1 MRVLIVDDHAIV
13 RRGSRELL
21 AEAFPEAEFEDA
33 ETGEDAIG
41 IVERVTLDL
50 VILDISMPR
59 RGGMDALKEIAARKP
74 GLPVLVLSHHAEEQ
88 YAIRALRAGARG
100 YVTKDSA
107 PEELI
112 RAAQKVLGGGKYV
125 SLALA
130 ERLADS
136 LSSDPSKAL
145 HEELSDRELQVLC
158 MLAMGKAVKEIA
170 GELSLSEKTVS
181 TYRARILEKMKM
193 STNAELMRYA
203 LRVGLVE

>member
-1 MRVLIVDDHAIV
+1 MRVLIVDDHAVV

-21 AEAFPEAEFEDA
+21 AEAFPEAEFEEA
-33 ETGEDAIG
+33 ETGEHAIG
-41 IVERVTLDL
+41 MVERMALDL

-59 RGGMDALKEIAARKP
+59 RGGLDALKEIEARKP

-112 RAAQKVLGGGKYV
+112 RAAQKALEGGKYV
-125 SLALA
+125 SSALA

-136 LSSDPSKAL
+136 LSSDASKPL
-145 HEELSDRELQVLC
+145 HESLSDRELQVLC
-158 MLAMGKAVKEIA
+158 MLAMGQAVKEI
-170 GELSLSEKTVS
+170 GRELSLSEKTVS
-181 TYRARILEKMKM
+181 TYRTRVLEKMKM
-193 STNAELMRYA
+193 TTNAELMRYA
-203 LRVGLVE
+203 LRVGLVD